1 MALTAEQQA
10 EIQLE
15 IDKQVFRLN
24 AEAAADVYTKEQARD
39 AARRAHRSYNGATPC
54 KARDGPS
61 CKRDIAMENDRN
73 KPTGE
78 RGVTATDITTFSDTL
93 ITYVNN

>member
-39 AARRAHRSYNGATPC
+39 TVRRAHEVTMEQRR
-54 KARDGPS
+54 ARLEMVRLA
-61 CKRDIAMENDRN
+61 KETLIENDRN

-78 RGVTATDITTFSDTL
+78 RGISASDVTTFADTL
-93 ITYVNN
+93 VNYVNQ

>member
-24 AEAAADVYTKEQARD
+24 AEAAADVYAKEQARE
-39 AARRAHRSYNGATPC
+39 AARRAHDVEMEQRR
-54 KARDGPS
+54 ARLEMIRLA
-61 CKRDIAMENDRN
+61 KETLIENDRN

-78 RGVTATDITTFSDTL
+78 RGVTAADVTAFADTL
-93 ITYVNN
+93 IDYVNN

>member
-39 AARRAHRSYNGATPC
+39 AARRAHEVEMEQRR
-54 KARDGPS
+54 ARLEMVRLA
-61 CKRDIAMENDRN
+61 KEALLENDRN
-73 KPTGE
+73 KPTAE
-78 RGVTATDITTFSDTL
+78 RGITASDITNFADTL
-93 ITYVNN
+93 IDYVNN

>member
-24 AEAAADVYTKEQARD
+24 AEAAADIYTKEQARD
-39 AARRAHRSYNGATPC
+39 AARRAHEVAMEQRR
-54 KARDGPS
+54 ARLEMVRLA
-61 CKRDIAMENDRN
+61 KETLLENDRN

-78 RGVTATDITTFSDTL
+78 RGITASDITTFADALTD
-93 ITYVNN
+93 YVNN

>member
-15 IDKQVFRLN
+15 VDKQVFRLN
-24 AEAAADVYTKEQARD
+24 AEAAADVYTKEQARETT
-39 AARRAHRSYNGATPC
+39 RRAHEV
-54 KARDGPS
+54 
-61 CKRDIAMENDRN
+61 AMEQRRAKLEAVRLAKETLLENDRN

-78 RGVTATDITTFSDTL
+78 RGISASDVTTFADAL
-93 ITYVNN
+93 VNYVNQ